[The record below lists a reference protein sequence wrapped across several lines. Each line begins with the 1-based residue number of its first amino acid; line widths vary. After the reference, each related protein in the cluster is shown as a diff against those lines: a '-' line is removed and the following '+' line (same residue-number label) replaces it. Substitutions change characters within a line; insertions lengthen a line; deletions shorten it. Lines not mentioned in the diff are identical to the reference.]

1 MPYYDALRYDA
12 LRQLHYE
19 DRLHHE
25 VGAGAKHLALPA
37 RDGLLQRACRLPLAR
52 EIAQL
57 RTAHRDAMQRAGYLV
72 VTVWPRR

>member
-1 MPYYDALRYDA
+1 MPYYEALRYDA

-25 VGAGAKHLALPA
+25 VGAGAEHLALQA
-37 RDGLLQRACRLPLAR
+37 RDSLLRRACRLPLAR
-52 EIAQL
+52 KIGHL
-57 RTAHRDAMQRAGYLV
+57 RTTHRDAMQRAGYVV